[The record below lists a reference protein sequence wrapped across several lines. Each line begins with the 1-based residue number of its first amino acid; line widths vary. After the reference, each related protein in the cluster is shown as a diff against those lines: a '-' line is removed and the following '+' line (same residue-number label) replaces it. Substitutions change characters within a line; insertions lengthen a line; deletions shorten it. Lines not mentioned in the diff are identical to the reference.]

1 METISEVLEVWGH
14 LQLELKARPGCPL
27 NPSPCLFPWSP
38 SGIWVVCSTW
48 SSSPRLWCFE
58 SSTALTLDA
67 GPMPSTPRSPVNT
80 ALTGWVRFCLILA
93 WLLHIN
99 PALWSSNSGR
109 AWVYSHIKILLALK
123 DALSRF
129 FYNFF
134 FLQLFTI
141 FLQLLVCARNNT
153 RNMYLYYLI
162 LRTSQKGRYH
172 CMFLHIRKIR
182 LKNVKQYP
190 LKYTTNKF

>member
-38 SGIWVVCSTW
+38 SGMWVVCSTW

-123 DALSRF
+123 DALSWSH
-129 FYNFF
+129 
-134 FLQLFTI
+134 LQIKSNCRKGWSGDPASF

-172 CMFLHIRKIR
+172 CMLLHIRKIR
-182 LKNVKQYP
+182 LKNVK
-190 LKYTTNKF
+190 